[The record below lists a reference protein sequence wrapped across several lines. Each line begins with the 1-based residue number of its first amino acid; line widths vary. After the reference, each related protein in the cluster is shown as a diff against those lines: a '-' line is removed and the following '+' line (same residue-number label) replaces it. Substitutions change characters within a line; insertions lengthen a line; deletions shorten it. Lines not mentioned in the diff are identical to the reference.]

1 MFRILSCFFALY
13 AVALHAQHVGIG
25 TSTPNARLEV
35 KGLGNTSS
43 TQAVEVKNSDGNTIF
58 SINDAMRTGINTSNP
73 DSSSVLEISST
84 TGGFLLPRMTTA
96 QYQAIPNPAMG
107 LLIFNTDDAMFYY
120 YTGSQWIALQSG
132 QGGGSGNFSHYIG
145 ESFGGGVIFHLWKDN
160 LGLEHGLIVAPNDI
174 STSSPYS
181 NVSGTLIGPSAQ
193 SLWDGLANSN
203 AIVAQPGHIN
213 SAAKLCL
220 DLVSGGFSDWYLPA
234 FDEWGYLWQNRFNVN
249 KTLSTINGADLLKT
263 VEYWSSTEYSS
274 GSAFYY
280 AFYGI
285 NLNKSIHEYVRAIRS
300 F

>member
-1 MFRILSCFFALY
+1 
-13 AVALHAQHVGIG
+13 
-25 TSTPNARLEV
+25 
-35 KGLGNTSS
+35 
-43 TQAVEVKNSDGNTIF
+43 VEVKNSDGNTIF

-160 LGLEHGLIVAPNDI
+160 LGMEHGLIVAPNDI
-174 STSSPYS
+174 STSYPYS

-280 AFYGI
+280 AFYGM